1 MRGSAEFLAVDYG
14 DYSGNLYDMYAGVDY
29 QLFENVAVG
38 LGYNR
43 VHFDIAVAKTD
54 FNGDMDW
61 RYDGSL
67 LFLKF
72 DF

>member
-1 MRGSAEFLAVDYG
+1 
-14 DYSGNLYDMYAGVDY
+14 MYAGIDY

-38 LGYNR
+38 LGYNSVR
-43 VHFDIAVAKTD
+43 FDIGVAKTNFD
-54 FNGDMDW
+54 GDMDW
-61 RYDGSL
+61 RFDGGL